1 MAITGIGFVTP
12 LGCDLETVWSSLTQG
27 RSGVGPITLFDA
39 SAFPTRI
46 AAEVHGFDP
55 GRFMDRKLARRVPR
69 YCQLAVAAAIQA
81 LDDAGLDPSADP
93 DEIGVI
99 VSTAVGGQE
108 RVEANHEALLRHGVH
123 AVSPLTV
130 TTTTNSAAG
139 LVALQCGCGGPNYA
153 ITSACASSAHG
164 LGEAAEIVR
173 RGDAGAM
180 LAGGAEATITPLT
193 IAAFCQLRAMSQ
205 RNDHPEQA
213 CRPFDLDR
221 DGFVM
226 AEGAV
231 MMVLED
237 LDAARRRGA
246 RVRAVLTGFG
256 ASSDMYHLTAPRPDG
271 RGAVR
276 AMRRALAKAGV
287 RPEEVDYV
295 NAHATATRVGDV
307 AEVRALKEVFGPH
320 ASILAVSSTK
330 SMHGHLMGAAG
341 AMEAACCVL
350 AIERGVVP
358 PTINLERPDPECDL
372 DFVPNRARP
381 AVVRTAI
388 SNSFGFGGH
397 NACLVFEAAD
407 RKPVSGC

>member
-341 AMEAACCVL
+341 AM
-350 AIERGVVP
+350 
-358 PTINLERPDPECDL
+358 
-372 DFVPNRARP
+372 
-381 AVVRTAI
+381 
-388 SNSFGFGGH
+388 
-397 NACLVFEAAD
+397 
-407 RKPVSGC
+407 